1 MREIE
6 SENDRK
12 ALRNANQAVTSLQNA
27 EAKRQEK
34 LASTPR
40 KKISRRNLKGIFSQD
55 HSRFE

>member
-1 MREIE
+1 LREIE

-40 KKISRRNLKGIFSQD
+40 KKISRRNLKRIFSQD